1 MICIFEWKRESQLKC
16 KKCFSSTTKR
26 DQHWL
31 EEKVPPDN
39 DLCFVKFQS
48 MILSPASPPSLPSC
62 FAARPQLLI

>member
-16 KKCFSSTTKR
+16 KKCFSSTAKR

-48 MILSPASPPSLPSC
+48 MILSPVADQLPLPPAS
-62 FAARPQLLI
+62 LLVHNF